1 MGQYFGIKPDE
12 EKYIWE
18 VAEMGLCAPLPPGW
32 QEHVA
37 EVAGQP
43 PSIAFRWA
51 WDACPSSW
59 LAPGHACCQE
69 NHPAA
74 HAARVHADANGWFYC
89 ASCCSCSFPMAT
101 TCVS

>member
-51 WDACPSSW
+51 WDACPSS
-59 LAPGHACCQE
+59 
-69 NHPAA
+69 
-74 HAARVHADANGWFYC
+74 
-89 ASCCSCSFPMAT
+89 
-101 TCVS
+101 